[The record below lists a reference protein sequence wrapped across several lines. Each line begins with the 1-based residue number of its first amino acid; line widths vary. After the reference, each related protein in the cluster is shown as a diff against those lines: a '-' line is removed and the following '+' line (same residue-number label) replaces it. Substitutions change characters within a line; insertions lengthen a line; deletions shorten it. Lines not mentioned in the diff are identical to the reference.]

1 MAYTQEDLD
10 NLDQAIIKFGLGK
23 RKGLI
28 TIGDH
33 TTRFADVTLKEL
45 QDLRGI
51 IATAV
56 SPAYA
61 RRTYAKNGG
70 RG

>member
-1 MAYTQEDLD
+1 MAYTQTDLD
-10 NLDQAIIKFGLGK
+10 NLDQAIVKFGLGK
-23 RKGLI
+23 RKGQV

-33 TTRFADVTLKEL
+33 STRFADVTLKEL

-51 IATAV
+51 IAAAV
-56 SPAYA
+56 TPGFFP
-61 RRTYAKNGG
+61 RTYAKNGG